1 MEKTR
6 TEVHVRGSLQAHNS
20 RVPIPHK
27 GTNVELSRGSVG
39 TVGTAASSD
48 AEMVAMMVVSADDK
62 NGLHVQ
68 STVDRNYINLADA
81 RQAAV
86 EAERKL
92 QAAREAEQIIRQAEQ
107 ARETARLGRSRR

>member
-1 MEKTR
+1 
-6 TEVHVRGSLQAHNS
+6 
-20 RVPIPHK
+20 
-27 GTNVELSRGSVG
+27 
-39 TVGTAASSD
+39 
-48 AEMVAMMVVSADDK
+48 MVAMMVVSADDK

-81 RQAAV
+81 RQAAA